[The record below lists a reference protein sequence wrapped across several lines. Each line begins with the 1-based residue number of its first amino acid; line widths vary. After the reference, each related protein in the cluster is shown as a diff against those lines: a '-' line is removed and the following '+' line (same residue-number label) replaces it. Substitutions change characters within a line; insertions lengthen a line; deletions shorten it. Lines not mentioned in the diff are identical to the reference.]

1 MQPRSID
8 IADDGRS
15 LVIEWPSG
23 RRDVL
28 DARQL
33 WRDCPSAQGK
43 MRRRNTPQLEA
54 NPDLGIVAVTAV
66 GNYAI
71 NIQFSDGHDRGIYP
85 WALLQEFAAR
95 RKVQDYIIA

>member
-8 IADDGRS
+8 ITENGRS

-43 MRRRNTPQLEA
+43 VRRRNTPQLEA
-54 NPDLGIVAVTAV
+54 DSGLRIVAVTAV

-71 NIQFSDGHDRGIYP
+71 NLVFSDGHDRGIYP
-85 WALLQEFAAR
+85 WALLQEFAVR
-95 RKVQDYIIA
+95 RKIQDFIIA

>member
-1 MQPRSID
+1 VQPRSID

-15 LVIEWPSG
+15 IAIEWTSG
-23 RRDVL
+23 GRDVL

-43 MRRRNTPQLEA
+43 VRRRNTPQLEA
-54 NPDLGIVAVTAV
+54 DSGLRVVAVTAV

-71 NIQFSDGHDRGIYP
+71 NIAFSDGHDRGIYP
-85 WALLQEFAAR
+85 WALLQEFAVR
-95 RKVQDYIIA
+95 LKIQDFIIA